1 MLPHGKGTV
10 KLQCNESLKCYGV
23 FEHGSLALDLI
34 CRSKEEDVIDAD
46 DDSQLKNIPDN
57 RRAPQEPTGVVIDD
71 IPLNPSSQNSQQR
84 RHIHQTHKK
93 KVAEASGECNGF

>member
-46 DDSQLKNIPDN
+46 DDSQLKNIPV
-57 RRAPQEPTGVVIDD
+57 ESKG
-71 IPLNPSSQNSQQR
+71 
-84 RHIHQTHKK
+84 
-93 KVAEASGECNGF
+93 ASGTYRCSYR